1 MDNSRKKLLWSVI
14 LVILYFLLV
23 FYIGGFNV
31 KDKTELI
38 INVITIV
45 LSVIGIVY
53 ECVLIFNKKID
64 LNKHKNGVLACSIY
78 FLVVNI
84 ISGVIGFSV
93 TKELNGNKK
102 ERRELPEIELKEYTN
117 KYICLIAFI
126 ICLGILLFGSKIITK
141 FWMLI
146 VFYVVIL
153 SLMIGVF
160 YKQLIHD
167 FKIFKSY
174 FKEYFVL
181 ILKTWGKALV
191 LIMIT
196 TIIIQIITNTTQ
208 ANNQIALQNSFNS
221 NPVFIAILAMFYAPI
236 AEELMFRG
244 VFRKFIKNKKLFV
257 IVSGVVFGLMH
268 VIDDS
273 KTLAEFSYVFVYSIL
288 GIYLAGI
295 YAKTNNLCTNIF
307 MHFMQNTFSVIG
319 MILLMFFPM
328 VI

>member
-1 MDNSRKKLLWSVI
+1 MDNRKKLLWSVI

-307 MHFMQNTFSVIG
+307 MHFMQNTLSVIG
-319 MILLMFFPM
+319 MILLMFM
-328 VI
+328 

>member
-1 MDNSRKKLLWSVI
+1 MDNNRKKLLWSII

-38 INVITIV
+38 TNIITIV

-78 FLVVNI
+78 FLLVNI
-84 ISGVIGFSV
+84 ISGVMGFSV

-102 ERRELPEIELKEYTN
+102 EKRELPEIELKEYTN

-141 FWMLI
+141 FWMLV

-196 TIIIQIITNTTQ
+196 TIIIQIITHTTQ

-244 VFRKFIKNKKLFV
+244 VFRKFIKNEKIFV

-307 MHFMQNTFSVIG
+307 MHFMQNTLSVIG
-319 MILLMFFPM
+319 MILLMFM
-328 VI
+328 

>member
-78 FLVVNI
+78 FLLVNI

-307 MHFMQNTFSVIG
+307 MHFMQNTLSVIG
-319 MILLMFFPM
+319 MILLMFM
-328 VI
+328 

>member
-1 MDNSRKKLLWSVI
+1 MDNNRKKLLWSVI

-38 INVITIV
+38 VNIITIV

-53 ECVLIFNKKID
+53 ECILIFNKKID
-64 LNKHKNGVLACSIY
+64 LNKHTNGVLACSIY
-78 FLVVNI
+78 FLLVNI
-84 ISGVIGFSV
+84 ISGVMGFSV

-196 TIIIQIITNTTQ
+196 TIIIQIITHTTQ

-221 NPVFIAILAMFYAPI
+221 KPVFIAILAMFYAPI

-244 VFRKFIKNKKLFV
+244 VFRKFIKNKKLFI

-307 MHFMQNTFSVIG
+307 MHFMQNTLSIIV
-319 MILLMFFPM
+319 MILSMFFPM

>member
-38 INVITIV
+38 TNIITIV

-84 ISGVIGFSV
+84 VSGVIGFSV
-93 TKELNGNKK
+93 TKELNGNRK
-102 ERRELPEIELKEYTN
+102 EKRELPEIELKEYTN

-273 KTLAEFSYVFVYSIL
+273 KTLAEFSYVVVYSIL
-288 GIYLAGI
+288 GMYLAGI

-307 MHFMQNTFSVIG
+307 MHFMQNTLSVIG
-319 MILLMFFPM
+319 MILLMFM
-328 VI
+328 

>member
-1 MDNSRKKLLWSVI
+1 MDNNRKKLLWSII
-14 LVILYFLLV
+14 LVILYFLLA

-31 KDKTELI
+31 KDKTEVI
-38 INVITIV
+38 IITITIV

-53 ECVLIFNKKID
+53 ECILIFNKKID

-78 FLVVNI
+78 FLLVNI
-84 ISGVIGFSV
+84 ISGVMGFSV

-196 TIIIQIITNTTQ
+196 TIIIQIITHTTQ

-307 MHFMQNTFSVIG
+307 MHFMQNTLSVIG
-319 MILLMFFPM
+319 MILLMFM
-328 VI
+328 

>member
-1 MDNSRKKLLWSVI
+1 MDNNRKKLLWSVI

-31 KDKTELI
+31 KDKTEVI
-38 INVITIV
+38 INIITIV

-53 ECVLIFNKKID
+53 ECILIFNKKID

-78 FLVVNI
+78 FLLVNI
-84 ISGVIGFSV
+84 ISGVMGFSV

-196 TIIIQIITNTTQ
+196 TIIIQIITHTTQ
-208 ANNQIALQNSFNS
+208 ANNQIALQNLFNS

-244 VFRKFIKNKKLFV
+244 VFRKFIKNEKIFV

-307 MHFMQNTFSVIG
+307 MHFMQNTLSVIG
-319 MILLMFFPM
+319 MILLMFM
-328 VI
+328 

>member
-146 VFYVVIL
+146 VFYIVIL

-307 MHFMQNTFSVIG
+307 MHFMQNTLSVIG
-319 MILLMFFPM
+319 MILLMFM
-328 VI
+328 

>member
-38 INVITIV
+38 TNIITIV

-84 ISGVIGFSV
+84 VSGVIGFSV

-102 ERRELPEIELKEYTN
+102 EKRELPEIELKEYTN
-117 KYICLIAFI
+117 KYVCLIAFI

-273 KTLAEFSYVFVYSIL
+273 KTLAEFSYVVVYSIL
-288 GIYLAGI
+288 GMYLAGI

-307 MHFMQNTFSVIG
+307 MHFMQNTLSVIG
-319 MILLMFFPM
+319 MILLMFM
-328 VI
+328 

>member
-1 MDNSRKKLLWSVI
+1 MDNNRKKLLWSVI

-38 INVITIV
+38 INIITIV

-53 ECVLIFNKKID
+53 ECILIFNKKID

-78 FLVVNI
+78 FLLVNI
-84 ISGVIGFSV
+84 ISGVMGFSV

-196 TIIIQIITNTTQ
+196 TIIIQIITHTTQ

-319 MILLMFFPM
+319 MILLMFM
-328 VI
+328 

>member
-1 MDNSRKKLLWSVI
+1 MDNNRKKLLWSII

-38 INVITIV
+38 TNIITIV

-102 ERRELPEIELKEYTN
+102 EKRELPEIELKEYTN

-307 MHFMQNTFSVIG
+307 MHFMQNTLSVIG
-319 MILLMFFPM
+319 MILLMFM
-328 VI
+328 

>member
-31 KDKTELI
+31 KDKTEVI
-38 INVITIV
+38 INIITIV

-53 ECVLIFNKKID
+53 ECILIFNKKID

-307 MHFMQNTFSVIG
+307 MHFMQNTLSVIG
-319 MILLMFFPM
+319 MILLMFM
-328 VI
+328 

>member
-38 INVITIV
+38 INIITIF

-53 ECVLIFNKKID
+53 ECILIFNKKID

-153 SLMIGVF
+153 SLMIGAF

-307 MHFMQNTFSVIG
+307 MHFMQNTLSVIG
-319 MILLMFFPM
+319 MILLMFM
-328 VI
+328 

>member
-23 FYIGGFNV
+23 FYVGGFNV

-307 MHFMQNTFSVIG
+307 MHFMQNTLSVIG
-319 MILLMFFPM
+319 MILLMFM
-328 VI
+328 

>member
-1 MDNSRKKLLWSVI
+1 MDNNRKKLLWSII
-14 LVILYFLLV
+14 LVILYFLLA
-23 FYIGGFNV
+23 FYIGGFNT

-78 FLVVNI
+78 FLLVNI
-84 ISGVIGFSV
+84 ISGVMGFSV

-307 MHFMQNTFSVIG
+307 MHFMQNTLSVIG
-319 MILLMFFPM
+319 MILLMFM
-328 VI
+328 

>member
-78 FLVVNI
+78 FLLVNI
-84 ISGVIGFSV
+84 ISGVMGFSV
-93 TKELNGNKK
+93 TKEINGNKK

-307 MHFMQNTFSVIG
+307 MHFMQNTLSVIG
-319 MILLMFFPM
+319 MILLMFM
-328 VI
+328 

>member
-153 SLMIGVF
+153 SLMIGAF

-307 MHFMQNTFSVIG
+307 MHFMQNTLSVIG
-319 MILLMFFPM
+319 MILLMFM
-328 VI
+328 

>member
-31 KDKTELI
+31 KDKTEVI
-38 INVITIV
+38 INIITIV

-53 ECVLIFNKKID
+53 ECILIFNKKID

-307 MHFMQNTFSVIG
+307 MHFIQNTLSVIG
-319 MILLMFFPM
+319 MILLMFM
-328 VI
+328 

>member
-1 MDNSRKKLLWSVI
+1 MDNNRKKLLWSII

-38 INVITIV
+38 TNIITIV

-78 FLVVNI
+78 FLLVNI
-84 ISGVIGFSV
+84 ISGVMGFSV

-102 ERRELPEIELKEYTN
+102 EKRELPEIELKEYTN

-196 TIIIQIITNTTQ
+196 TIIIQLTTNTTQ

-221 NPVFIAILAMFYAPI
+221 NPVFIALLAMFYAPI

-288 GIYLAGI
+288 GIYLARI

-307 MHFMQNTFSVIG
+307 MHFMQNTLSVIG
-319 MILLMFFPM
+319 MILLMFM
-328 VI
+328 

>member
-126 ICLGILLFGSKIITK
+126 ICLGILLFGSKIITE

-307 MHFMQNTFSVIG
+307 MHFMQNTLSVIG
-319 MILLMFFPM
+319 MILLMFM
-328 VI
+328 

>member
-1 MDNSRKKLLWSVI
+1 MDNNRKKLLWSVI

-38 INVITIV
+38 INIITIV

-53 ECVLIFNKKID
+53 ECILIFNKKID

-78 FLVVNI
+78 FLLVNI
-84 ISGVIGFSV
+84 ISGVMGFSV
-93 TKELNGNKK
+93 TKEINGNKK

-141 FWMLI
+141 FWMLV

-196 TIIIQIITNTTQ
+196 TIIIQIITHTTQ
-208 ANNQIALQNSFNS
+208 ANNQIALQNLFNS
-221 NPVFIAILAMFYAPI
+221 NPVFIVILAMFYAPI

-244 VFRKFIKNKKLFV
+244 VFRKFIKNKKLFI

-307 MHFMQNTFSVIG
+307 MHFMQNTLSVIG
-319 MILLMFFPM
+319 MILLMFM
-328 VI
+328 

>member
-78 FLVVNI
+78 FLLVNI
-84 ISGVIGFSV
+84 ISGVMGFSV

-102 ERRELPEIELKEYTN
+102 EKRELPEIELKEYTN

-307 MHFMQNTFSVIG
+307 MHFMQNTLSVIG
-319 MILLMFFPM
+319 MILLMFM
-328 VI
+328 

>member
-1 MDNSRKKLLWSVI
+1 MDNNRKKLLWSII

-38 INVITIV
+38 TNIITIV

-78 FLVVNI
+78 FLLVNI
-84 ISGVIGFSV
+84 ISGVMGFSV

-102 ERRELPEIELKEYTN
+102 EKRELPEIELKEYTN

-141 FWMLI
+141 FWMLV

-196 TIIIQIITNTTQ
+196 TIIIQIITHTTQ

-244 VFRKFIKNKKLFV
+244 VFRKFIKNEKIFV

-307 MHFMQNTFSVIG
+307 MHFMQNTLSVIG

>member
-1 MDNSRKKLLWSVI
+1 MDNNRKKLLWSVI

-31 KDKTELI
+31 KDKTEVI
-38 INVITIV
+38 INIITIV

-78 FLVVNI
+78 FLLVNI
-84 ISGVIGFSV
+84 ISGVMGFSV

-141 FWMLI
+141 FWMLV

-196 TIIIQIITNTTQ
+196 TIIIQIITRTTQ

-295 YAKTNNLCTNIF
+295 YARTNNLCTNIF
-307 MHFMQNTFSVIG
+307 MHFMQNTLSVIG
-319 MILLMFFPM
+319 MILLMFM
-328 VI
+328 

>member
-1 MDNSRKKLLWSVI
+1 MDNNRKKLLWSVI

-307 MHFMQNTFSVIG
+307 MHFMQNTLSVIG
-319 MILLMFFPM
+319 MILLMFM
-328 VI
+328 

>member
-160 YKQLIHD
+160 YNQLIND

-307 MHFMQNTFSVIG
+307 MHFMQNTRSVIG
-319 MILLMFFPM
+319 MILLMFM
-328 VI
+328 

>member
-23 FYIGGFNV
+23 FYVGGFNV

-78 FLVVNI
+78 FLLVNI
-84 ISGVIGFSV
+84 ISGVMGFSV

-307 MHFMQNTFSVIG
+307 MHFMQNTLSVIG
-319 MILLMFFPM
+319 MILLMFM
-328 VI
+328 

>member
-1 MDNSRKKLLWSVI
+1 MDNNRKKILWSIIFVI
-14 LVILYFLLV
+14 LWVLLDYIIFHEEKSNIGVITSIIETSLAAIGVIYEYILLV
-23 FYIGGFNV
+23 
-31 KDKTELI
+31 
-38 INVITIV
+38 
-45 LSVIGIVY
+45 
-53 ECVLIFNKKID
+53 NKKIV
-64 LNKHKNGVLACSIY
+64 LKKHKIGILICSIY
-78 FLVVNI
+78 FFALNI
-84 ISGVIGFSV
+84 VSGVMGFSV

-102 ERRELPEIELKEYTN
+102 EKRELPEIELKEYTN

-126 ICLGILLFGSKIITK
+126 ICLGILLFGGKIITK

-196 TIIIQIITNTTQ
+196 TIIIQIITHTTQ

-221 NPVFIAILAMFYAPI
+221 NPVFIALLAMFYAPI

-257 IVSGVVFGLMH
+257 IVSGVVFGFMH

-307 MHFMQNTFSVIG
+307 MHFMQNTLSVMG
-319 MILLMFFPM
+319 MILLMFM
-328 VI
+328 

>member
-181 ILKTWGKALV
+181 ILKTWGKAFV

-307 MHFMQNTFSVIG
+307 MHFMQNTLSVIG
-319 MILLMFFPM
+319 MILLMFM
-328 VI
+328 

>member
-319 MILLMFFPM
+319 MILLMFM
-328 VI
+328 

>member
-1 MDNSRKKLLWSVI
+1 MDNNRKKLLWSVI

-38 INVITIV
+38 INIGTIV
-45 LSVIGIVY
+45 LSFFGIIY
-53 ECVLIFNKKID
+53 ECILIFNKKID
-64 LNKHKNGVLACSIY
+64 LNKNRNGILICSIY
-78 FLVVNI
+78 FLLVNI
-84 ISGVIGFSV
+84 ISGIIGFSV
-93 TKELNGNKK
+93 VNGLNSNNK

-126 ICLGILLFGSKIITK
+126 ICLAILLFGGKIITE
-141 FWMLI
+141 FWILI
-146 VFYVVIL
+146 LFYIIIL

-160 YKQLIHD
+160 YKQLIND

-174 FKEYFVL
+174 FKEYFIL
-181 ILKTWGKALV
+181 IIKTWGKALV
-191 LIMIT
+191 LIMIMT
-196 TIIIQIITNTTQ
+196 LIIQITTDTTQ

-221 NPVFIAILAMFYAPI
+221 NPIFIALLAMFYAPI

-244 VFRKFIKNKKLFV
+244 VFRKFIKNKKIFI

-273 KTLAEFSYVFVYSIL
+273 RTLAEFSYVFVYSIL
-288 GIYLAGI
+288 GIYLAEI
-295 YAKTNNLCTNIF
+295 YAKTNNLFTNIF
-307 MHFMQNTFSVIG
+307 MHFMQNTLSVIG
-319 MILLMFFPM
+319 MILLMF
-328 VI
+328 I

>member
-244 VFRKFIKNKKLFV
+244 VFRKFIKNKKLFI

-307 MHFMQNTFSVIG
+307 MHFMQNTLSVIG
-319 MILLMFFPM
+319 MILLMFM
-328 VI
+328 

>member
-208 ANNQIALQNSFNS
+208 ANNQIALQNLFNS

-307 MHFMQNTFSVIG
+307 MHFMQNTLSVIG
-319 MILLMFFPM
+319 MILLMFM
-328 VI
+328 

>member
-1 MDNSRKKLLWSVI
+1 MDNNRKKILWSIIFVI
-14 LVILYFLLV
+14 LWVLLDYIIFHEEKSNIGVITSIIETSLAAIGVIYEYILLV
-23 FYIGGFNV
+23 
-31 KDKTELI
+31 
-38 INVITIV
+38 
-45 LSVIGIVY
+45 
-53 ECVLIFNKKID
+53 NKKIV
-64 LNKHKNGVLACSIY
+64 LKKHKIGILICSIY
-78 FLVVNI
+78 FFALNI
-84 ISGVIGFSV
+84 VSGVMGFSV
-93 TKELNGNKK
+93 VKELSDNK

-126 ICLGILLFGSKIITK
+126 ICLGILLFGGKIVTK
-141 FWMLI
+141 FWMLV

-153 SLMIGVF
+153 SLMVGVF

-191 LIMIT
+191 LVAIAAIIIYIT
-196 TIIIQIITNTTQ
+196 TDKMK

-221 NPVFIAILAMFYAPI
+221 NPVFIALLSMFYAPI

-244 VFRKFIKNKKLFV
+244 VLRKFIKNKKLFV

-295 YAKTNNLCTNIF
+295 YARTNNLCTNIF
-307 MHFMQNTFSVIG
+307 MHFMQNTLSVIG
-319 MILLMFFPM
+319 MILLMFM
-328 VI
+328 

>member
-1 MDNSRKKLLWSVI
+1 MDNNRKKLLWSII

-78 FLVVNI
+78 FLLVNI
-84 ISGVIGFSV
+84 ISGVMGFSV

-208 ANNQIALQNSFNS
+208 ANNQIALQNLFNS

-307 MHFMQNTFSVIG
+307 MHFMQNTLSVIG
-319 MILLMFFPM
+319 MILLMFM
-328 VI
+328 

>member
-1 MDNSRKKLLWSVI
+1 MDNNRKKLLWSVI

-38 INVITIV
+38 INIIRIV

-53 ECVLIFNKKID
+53 ECVLIFSKKID

-78 FLVVNI
+78 FLLVNI
-84 ISGVIGFSV
+84 ISGVMGFSV

-196 TIIIQIITNTTQ
+196 TIIIQIITHTTQ
-208 ANNQIALQNSFNS
+208 ANNQIALQNLFNS

-295 YAKTNNLCTNIF
+295 YARTNNLCTNIF
-307 MHFMQNTFSVIG
+307 MHFMQNTLSIIV
-319 MILLMFFPM
+319 MILSMFFPM

>member
-1 MDNSRKKLLWSVI
+1 MDNNRKKLLWSII
-14 LVILYFLLV
+14 LVILYFLLA
-23 FYIGGFNV
+23 FYIGGFNT

-38 INVITIV
+38 INIVTIV

-78 FLVVNI
+78 FLLVNI
-84 ISGVIGFSV
+84 ISGAMGFSV

-196 TIIIQIITNTTQ
+196 TIIIQIITHTTQ

-307 MHFMQNTFSVIG
+307 MHFMQNTLSVIG
-319 MILLMFFPM
+319 MILLMFM
-328 VI
+328 

>member
-1 MDNSRKKLLWSVI
+1 MDNNRKKLLWSII
-14 LVILYFLLV
+14 LVILYFLLA
-23 FYIGGFNV
+23 FYIGGFNT

-38 INVITIV
+38 INIVTIV

-78 FLVVNI
+78 FLLVNI
-84 ISGVIGFSV
+84 ISGVMGFSV

-102 ERRELPEIELKEYTN
+102 GRRELPEIELKEYTN

-196 TIIIQIITNTTQ
+196 TIIIQIITHTTQ

-244 VFRKFIKNKKLFV
+244 VFRKFIKNKN
-257 IVSGVVFGLMH
+257 
-268 VIDDS
+268 
-273 KTLAEFSYVFVYSIL
+273 IL
-288 GIYLAGI
+288 
-295 YAKTNNLCTNIF
+295 
-307 MHFMQNTFSVIG
+307 
-319 MILLMFFPM
+319 
-328 VI
+328 